1 MSHSGKVRVL
11 EDDDSA
17 FARKVLRES
26 LSTHPDI
33 EVVATARDGLEAL
46 EKIGEL
52 KPDVVTLDLV
62 MPNLDGLGVLHAL
75 PPTGGPRVVI
85 VSISDS
91 NSALGVEALQAGAVE
106 LVHKPTALASDRLYE
121 LSGELIQKVLA
132 AGGAV
137 QRYMGPLARL
147 ATPLPGA
154 MRAPATGTLVA
165 VGTSTGGPQALTR
178 LLTALPAD
186 LPCAVAVALH
196 IPAGYTEAL
205 ARRLNEHAA
214 VSVFEAWEGALL
226 APGSV
231 AIARGG
237 SHLRVRAEGGKLTT
251 HISQEPTSAPY
262 CPSVTEL
269 FASAATALSPAVMGD
284 VLTGMGDD
292 GLEGARAIRSAGGR
306 VLTEAASSCVVYG
319 MPRSVSEA
327 QLSMGAFPIDE
338 MASAIVARLGCVLV
352 FVWCCF

>member
-1 MSHSGKVRVL
+1 MTSPGTVRVL
-11 EDDDSA
+11 VVDDSA

-26 LSTHPDI
+26 LSAHPAI
-33 EVVATARDGLEAL
+33 EVVGTARDGLEAL

-52 KPDVVTLDLV
+52 KPDVITLDLI

-85 VSISDS
+85 VSISDG

-106 LVHKPTALASDRLYE
+106 LVHKPTALATDRLYE
-121 LSGELIQKVLA
+121 LSGELIQKVLT

-137 QRYMGPLARL
+137 RPTIKSASG
-147 ATPLPGA
+147 TVPLPLPDA
-154 MRAPATGTLVA
+154 LRAQATVKLVV

-178 LLTALPAD
+178 LLTALPAE

-205 ARRLNEHAA
+205 ARRLNEHSA

-262 CPSVTEL
+262 CPSVNVL
-269 FASAATALSPAVMGD
+269 FQSAAKALGPAVMGV

-327 QLSMGAFPIDE
+327 GLSMGAFPIDE
-338 MASAIVARLGCVLV
+338 MAGAIVSRLS
-352 FVWCCF
+352 

>member
-1 MSHSGKVRVL
+1 MTTPELVRVL
-11 EDDDSA
+11 VVDDSA

-26 LSTHPDI
+26 LSKHPGI
-33 EVVATARDGLEAL
+33 EVVGTARDGLEAL
-46 EKIGEL
+46 EKIAEL
-52 KPDVVTLDLV
+52 KPDVITLDLI

-91 NSALGVEALQAGAVE
+91 DSALGVEALQAGAVE
-106 LVHKPTALASDRLYE
+106 LVHKPTALATDRLYE
-121 LSGELIQKVLA
+121 LSSELTQKVLA

-137 QRYMGPLARL
+137 RPVINSSPPEIAALVPGGARAL
-147 ATPLPGA
+147 ATIK
-154 MRAPATGTLVA
+154 LVV

-178 LLTALPAD
+178 LLTALPAG

-205 ARRLNEHAA
+205 ARRLNDQSS
-214 VSVFEAWEGALL
+214 VPVFEAWEGAVL

-237 SHLRVRAEGGKLTT
+237 SHLRVRAENGKLTT
-251 HISQEPTSAPY
+251 HVSQEPTDAPY
-262 CPSVTEL
+262 CPSVNVL
-269 FASAATALSPAVMGD
+269 FESAAKALGPAAMGV

-292 GLEGARAIRSAGGR
+292 GTEGARAIRAARGR

-319 MPRSVSEA
+319 MPRAVSEA

-338 MASAIVARLGCVLV
+338 MARAIVSRLA
-352 FVWCCF
+352 

>member
-1 MSHSGKVRVL
+1 MIRVL
-11 EDDDSA
+11 VVDDSA

-26 LSTHPDI
+26 LATHPGI
-33 EVVATARDGLEAL
+33 EVVGTARDGLEAL
-46 EKIGEL
+46 EKIAEL

-75 PPTGGPRVVI
+75 PPTGGPRVVV

-91 NSALGVEALQAGAVE
+91 SSALGVEALQAGAVE
-106 LVHKPTALASDRLYE
+106 LVHKPTALATDRLYE

-137 QRYMGPLARL
+137 QRNL
-147 ATPLPGA
+147 GA
-154 MRAPATGTLVA
+154 APASTATLPVA
-165 VGTSTGGPQALTR
+165 PRTLSTVKLVVVGTSTGGPQALTR

-205 ARRLNEHAA
+205 AKRLKEQSA
-214 VSVFEAWEGALL
+214 VPVFEAWDGAVL

-237 SHLRVRAEGGKLTT
+237 SHLRVRADGGKLTT
-251 HISQEPTSAPY
+251 HVSQEPLSAPF
-262 CPSVTEL
+262 CPSVDVL
-269 FASAATALSPAVMGD
+269 FESAAKALGPAVMGV
-284 VLTGMGDD
+284 VLTGMGND
-292 GLEGARAIRSAGGR
+292 GVEGARAIRNAQGR

-319 MPRSVSEA
+319 MPRAVTEA

-338 MASAIVARLGCVLV
+338 MAHAIVARLG
-352 FVWCCF
+352 